1 MAALAVP
8 EFQLLLT
15 RLAADLGVK
24 VERLVAQL
32 DRLDQREALA
42 FITDAYPDLAAPYLG
57 AAGDLTATWYDEQPT
72 LSPSNFDAR
81 PAELPP
87 EEQLAAS
94 GRWALLQDAAV
105 TALQGTATR
114 AVFNA
119 SRQTVLNNAEREGV
133 RWARHA
139 SANACGWCRM
149 LTTRSAVYHSQSSA
163 LKSHDHCHCLAVPDR
178 DGTYQPAPY
187 VEQWERDYIAAR
199 REGLTTAGPIARY
212 MEKVKS

>member
-57 AAGDLTATWYDEQPT
+57 AAGDLTATWYDDQPT
-72 LSPSNFDAR
+72 LSPSNFEAR

-87 EEQLAAS
+87 EAQLAAN

-105 TALQGTATR
+105 SALQGAATR
-114 AVFNA
+114 AVFNS
-119 SRQTVLNNAEREGV
+119 SRQTVLDNVEREGI

-139 SANACGWCRM
+139 SANACGFCRM
-149 LTTRSAVYHSQSSA
+149 LATRGAVYTSQTRA
-163 LKSHDHCHCLAVPDR
+163 LKAHDHCHCLAVPDR
-178 DGTYQPAPY
+178 DGAYEPAPY
-187 VEQWERDYIAAR
+187 VEQWNKDYVAAR
-199 REGLTTAGPIARY
+199 REGHTDAASIARF
-212 MEKVKS
+212 MDTH